1 VNPAK
6 PLKAAPPAPAA
17 PARRDYLSRRVRA
30 VPASGI
36 RHFFDIINTMQD
48 VISLGVGEPDFVT
61 PLHIRQAGIR
71 SLQQGH
77 TAYTSNF
84 GTLELRR
91 AIAGQLEGLYGV
103 PYDPARELLVTAGVS
118 EALDLA
124 LRATI
129 DPGDEVIV
137 PEPSYVSYVPC
148 VVFAGGVPV
157 ALPTTAEQHFA
168 ITARQVAAAITPR
181 TKAILLGY
189 PNNPT
194 GSAASR
200 AELVAIVR
208 LAVEHDLLLYSDE
221 IYARL
226 VYDGWQH
233 TCVASLAGARERT
246 ILLNGC
252 SKSYA
257 MTGWRVGYAA
267 APGEILE
274 AMMKVHQY
282 GLLSAPTMSQDAAVE
297 AILHGEA
304 DVAAMRDEYAR
315 RRAMFVDGLNR
326 IGLTCA
332 RPQGAFYAFPS
343 IAAAGLSSEAFAAG
357 LLFQEKVAVVPGSA
371 FGPSGE
377 GHVRMCYATA
387 YEQLEEALRRIERF
401 LSHHGRTE
409 RPQSR
414 PERTGSEG
422 SGGPGESD

>member
-1 VNPAK
+1 MKTDAS
-6 PLKAAPPAPAA
+6 PPAPTAA
-17 PARRDYLSRRVRA
+17 PRRDPVARRVRE

-36 RHFFDIINTMQD
+36 RRFFDIINTMQD

-71 SLQQGH
+71 SLQEGH
-77 TAYTSNF
+77 TSYTSNF
-84 GTLELRR
+84 GSLELRR
-91 AIAGQLEGLYGV
+91 AIARQLEGLYGV
-103 PYDPARELLVTAGVS
+103 GYDPQDEIIVTAGVS

-124 LRATI
+124 VRATV

-137 PEPSYVSYVPC
+137 PEPSYVSYAPC

-157 ALPTTAEQHFA
+157 MVPTTADQGFA
-168 ITARQVAAAITPR
+168 ITARQVAASITPR
-181 TKAILLGY
+181 SKAVLLGY

-194 GSAASR
+194 GTAVSR
-200 AELVAIVR
+200 QELAAIVR

-226 VYDGWQH
+226 VYDDWEH
-233 TCVASLAGARERT
+233 TCVAALPGARERT
-246 ILLNGC
+246 VLLNGC

-257 MTGWRVGYAA
+257 MTGWRIGYAA

-282 GLLSAPTMSQDAAVE
+282 GLLCAPTMSQFAAIEAIERGEAAVE
-297 AILHGEA
+297 AMVE
-304 DVAAMRDEYAR
+304 EYAR

-326 IGLTCA
+326 LGLACA

-343 IAAAGLSSEAFAAG
+343 ITATGLTSEAFAER
-357 LLFQEKVAVVPGSA
+357 LLYEERVAVVPGSA

-387 YEQLEEALRRIERF
+387 YEKLEEALGRIGRF
-401 LSHHGRTE
+401 LERVTRGQGR
-409 RPQSR
+409 
-414 PERTGSEG
+414 
-422 SGGPGESD
+422 

>member
-1 VNPAK
+1 MKTDAS
-6 PLKAAPPAPAA
+6 PPAPTAA
-17 PARRDYLSRRVRA
+17 PRRDPVARRVRE

-36 RHFFDIINTMQD
+36 RRFFDIINTMQD

-71 SLQQGH
+71 SLQEGH
-77 TAYTSNF
+77 TSYTSNF
-84 GTLELRR
+84 GSLELRR
-91 AIAGQLEGLYGV
+91 AIARQLEGLYGV
-103 PYDPARELLVTAGVS
+103 SYDPQDEIIVTAGVS

-124 LRATI
+124 VRATV

-137 PEPSYVSYVPC
+137 PEPSYVSYAPC

-157 ALPTTAEQHFA
+157 MVPTTADQGFA
-168 ITARQVAAAITPR
+168 ITARQVAASITPR
-181 TKAILLGY
+181 TKAVLLGY

-194 GSAASR
+194 GTAVSR
-200 AELVAIVR
+200 QELAAIVR

-226 VYDGWQH
+226 VYDDWEH
-233 TCVASLAGARERT
+233 TCVAALPGARERT
-246 ILLNGC
+246 VLLNGC

-257 MTGWRVGYAA
+257 MTGWRIGYAA

-282 GLLSAPTMSQDAAVE
+282 GLLCAPTMSQFAAIEAIERGEAAVE
-297 AILHGEA
+297 AMVE
-304 DVAAMRDEYAR
+304 EYAR

-326 IGLTCA
+326 LGLACA

-343 IAAAGLSSEAFAAG
+343 ITATGLTSEAFAER
-357 LLFQEKVAVVPGSA
+357 LLYEERVAVVPGSA

-387 YEQLEEALRRIERF
+387 YEKLEEALGRIGHF
-401 LSHHGRTE
+401 LEGVTRGQGR
-409 RPQSR
+409 
-414 PERTGSEG
+414 
-422 SGGPGESD
+422 